1 MKPTTTTGLMINTYS
16 DLVWKILS
24 GLPVEVYDEEDHSVW
39 SNDLWELVVPRS
51 EGDYAGQRI
60 IGTANIVTA
69 YNLMHLKLVETNQT
83 VDSLELFRKVME
95 HLNAQNL
102 IRRRPER
109 VRQLFKTV

>member
-1 MKPTTTTGLMINTYS
+1 MINTYAQ
-16 DLVWKILS
+16 LVWKILS

-39 SNDLWELVVPRS
+39 SNDLWELVVPRT
-51 EGDYAGQRI
+51 EGDYAGQRT

-69 YNLMHLKLVETNQT
+69 YNLLHLKLVESDET
-83 VDSLELFRKVME
+83 VDSLALFREVME
-95 HLNAQNL
+95 LLNKENL